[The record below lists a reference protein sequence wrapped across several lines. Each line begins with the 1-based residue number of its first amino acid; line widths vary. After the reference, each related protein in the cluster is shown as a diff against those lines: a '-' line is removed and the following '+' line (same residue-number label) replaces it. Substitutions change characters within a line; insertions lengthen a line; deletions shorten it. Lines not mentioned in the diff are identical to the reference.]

1 MGQKNSVGQ
10 PKSSG
15 GSPNHVVN
23 NTSTNVTPVG
33 ENRQHQDLEADSHQY
48 LDYPFL
54 CDETTLNY
62 LSGSKTMFIMRGLPG
77 SGKSC
82 IAHAIHTTYKNSVIC
97 SEDDYFIC
105 NEILLASLQPS
116 HFQLARP
123 CSKLVGQS
131 INLITPNWPDPVP
144 SLLASLSTLSLSTG
158 QTLIPSLLTS
168 LSTLSLPTGPALF
181 QACWPVYQPSHSQLA
196 RPCSKLV
203 DRFINPLTPN
213 WPDPVQRLLASLSTL
228 SLPTG
233 QTLFQACWPVY
244 QPSHSQL
251 ARPCSKLVGQFI
263 NPLTPSQLA
272 RPCSKLVGSA
282 PDQYEFNQDKLHE
295 AHISCKDKAKKACED
310 NINVVIID
318 NTNIRQWEMEYYFD
332 LAKETCYCVVL
343 VEPHTPWKFSP
354 ELLVGKNKRNV
365 GVELLAAKIAQWEVV
380 VPLYFGWYL
389 NEADSHILSL
399 VGLAHLEECLQ
410 VPAFLEDFKDFSK
423 LTDISKLLR
432 YYTLPKSC
440 PGGMLHCTAKFCL
453 GGKVPGSLEYA
464 SKEEVVDSCGRSYPL
479 LIVGLLMTPRTFG
492 ARVKLEKE
500 QLTLWGGENES
511 AKKPRPQNVNIHG
524 SSYKD
529 IQNNPGEKIVKKDS
543 FIYCTASLKDIQN
556 NPGEKIVKK
565 DSFIYCTASLASS
578 SQFEPSFHPTSG
590 TGSKAHVT
598 LGCAEGVEAVTTGLD
613 LEEIVA
619 CESEPDIG
627 GSCLTY
633 TLRRGWLRNY
643 GESRWMLYFKQ
654 QLTVGTLFTGYYP
667 LS

>member
-105 NEILLASLQPS
+105 NEI
-116 HFQLARP
+116 
-123 CSKLVGQS
+123 
-131 INLITPNWPDPVP
+131 
-144 SLLASLSTLSLSTG
+144 
-158 QTLIPSLLTS
+158 
-168 LSTLSLPTGPALF
+168 
-181 QACWPVYQPSHSQLA
+181 
-196 RPCSKLV
+196 
-203 DRFINPLTPN
+203 
-213 WPDPVQRLLASLSTL
+213 
-228 SLPTG
+228 
-233 QTLFQACWPVY
+233 
-244 QPSHSQL
+244 
-251 ARPCSKLVGQFI
+251 
-263 NPLTPSQLA
+263 
-272 RPCSKLVGSA
+272 
-282 PDQYEFNQDKLHE
+282 YEFNQDKLHE

-543 FIYCTASLKDIQN
+543 FIYCTASL
-556 NPGEKIVKK
+556 
-565 DSFIYCTASLASS
+565 ASS